1 MQASDIIAILSLVGT
16 LGLGFYTFY
25 LTNKINKITLSA
37 NFFNKLFLDI
47 LLEDLPL
54 ALDEAISTNLKETD
68 SLEDIM
74 VDLNKKIIAYKYM
87 DKDFYEKIY
96 NQVVS
101 IDEFLVSDKNK
112 NVKNLSAQN
121 AKLEEKVEKLYQIF
135 MTKYTK

>member
-1 MQASDIIAILSLVGT
+1 MQAS
-16 LGLGFYTFY
+16 
-25 LTNKINKITLSA
+25 
-37 NFFNKLFLDI
+37 
-47 LLEDLPL
+47 
-54 ALDEAISTNLKETD
+54 DEAISTNLKETD